1 MRRQRGNTLVEFAL
15 ILPFL
20 LAGMFGVIEFA
31 RALYT
36 YQFVSDAAREAS
48 RWASVRGRSCT
59 AYGTAA
65 CPASAADVQD
75 YVTTITPPG
84 IDKSPAKLLVNT
96 EWVAPPGRGNNCG
109 TYPKNSGCSVQVT
122 VIYNFKFILPFMP
135 SSTYAMKSTSEMVIS
150 Q

>member
-1 MRRQRGNTLVEFAL
+1 M
-15 ILPFL
+15 
-20 LAGMFGVIEFA
+20 LAGIFGVIEFG

-36 YQFVSDAAREAS
+36 YHFVSDAAREAS
-48 RWASVRGRSCT
+48 RWASVRGQNCSKT
-59 AYGTAA
+59 YGSVA
-65 CPASAADVQD
+65 CPASPADVEN
-75 YVTTITPPG
+75 YVTGITPLG
-84 IDKSPAKLLVNT
+84 IDKSPAKLLVDT

-109 TYPKNSGCSVQVT
+109 ANPKNPGCSVQVT